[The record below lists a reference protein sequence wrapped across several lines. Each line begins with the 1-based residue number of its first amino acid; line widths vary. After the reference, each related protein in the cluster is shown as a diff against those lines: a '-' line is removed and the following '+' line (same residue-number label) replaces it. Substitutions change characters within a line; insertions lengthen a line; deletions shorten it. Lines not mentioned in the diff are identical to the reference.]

1 LYESCILNDEGCFAW
16 HPVAK
21 RKTEKMV
28 QKLTFLAVLCCAVL
42 FSNAQSI
49 ENYNAALAQ
58 KTGADEYGMKQYVMA
73 FLKKGTTA
81 ISDTGRRKELLRGH
95 MANITRLAASG
106 KLVVAGPMMDDTGL
120 EGIFV
125 FNVKTVAEAEA
136 LSQTDPAVKA
146 GMFAME
152 YHPWYAT
159 AALMEVVGIH
169 ATLQKKKM

>member
-1 LYESCILNDEGCFAW
+1 MI
-16 HPVAK
+16 K
-21 RKTEKMV
+21 
-28 QKLTFLAVLCCAVL
+28 KLTVLAVCCCAVF
-42 FSNAQSI
+42 FSHAQTND
-49 ENYNAALAQ
+49 NYNAGLAK
-58 KTGADEYGMKQYVMA
+58 KTGADDYGMKQYVMA
-73 FLKKGTTA
+73 FLKKGTNTGDTA
-81 ISDTGRRKELLRGH
+81 RQRELLRGH
-95 MANITRLAASG
+95 MANITKLAASG

-146 GMFAME
+146 GMFTME

-169 ATLQKKKM
+169 GTLQKKKM

>member
-1 LYESCILNDEGCFAW
+1 MIKKLMVLMALSCA
-16 HPVAK
+16 
-21 RKTEKMV
+21 M
-28 QKLTFLAVLCCAVL
+28 L
-42 FSNAQSI
+42 FSKAQTPG
-49 ENYNAALAQ
+49 NYNAELAK
-58 KTGADEYGMKQYVMA
+58 KTGADDRGMKQYVMA
-73 FLKKGTTA
+73 FLKKGTVPIT
-81 ISDTGRRKELLRGH
+81 DTSRQKELLRGH
-95 MANITRLAASG
+95 MANITKLASSG

-125 FNVKTVAEAEA
+125 FNVKTIAEAEA

-159 AALMEVVGIH
+159 AALMEVVAIH